1 MIKDQM
7 KEAKWFLKSLKTRH
21 ETLLKV
27 AKCILEQQK
36 DFLDQGEEAM
46 RPLNLQDVAL
56 AVGLHE
62 STISRIT
69 TQKYILIPRG
79 IFELKYFF
87 SNTINSTDGKQDS
100 ATAIRALIK
109 KFITEEPHL
118 MPLSDHKITELLSER
133 GINIARRTVS
143 KYREALRIP
152 SSNERKNLNF

>member
-1 MIKDQM
+1 M
-7 KEAKWFLKSLKTRH
+7 
-21 ETLLKV
+21 

-46 RPLNLQDVAL
+46 RPLNLLDVAL

-69 TQKYILIPRG
+69 TQKYILTPRG

-118 MPLSDHKITELLSER
+118 LPLSDHRITELLSKR